1 MQRGEILAQ
10 GGAREETRGQTVNHQ
25 PPLPAAVAS
34 SSSNSS
40 VLSPAASQALT
51 MYMRCLENGGWCRLV
66 LEGNKERQN
75 FKIECREP
83 APAVTTATTSA
94 CPATR
99 RRKRA
104 NRPLNP
110 RRQERERRR
119 RAAWLERR
127 ESRQQPGPLTT
138 PTPATARVN
147 VSGAAGDLPAAT
159 AATSATLQSAESSQG
174 KQPTSTAKVKRPKP
188 PSEGTRQSQR
198 TAVLAKKA
206 GERPESLRYDDSFQ
220 IGDLNIS
227 GISVEAERDLSL
239 SQIDEEVME
248 PERGTA
254 APHPWG
260 RILCT
265 ICNAQY
271 HTWCYAWCKSCSI
284 ERKSKP

>member
-1 MQRGEILAQ
+1 MQRGEILAW
-10 GGAREETRGQTVNHQ
+10 GVREEIRGQTVNHQ

-66 LEGNKERQN
+66 LEGEKERQN

-119 RAAWLERR
+119 RAAWLERQ

-138 PTPATARVN
+138 STPATAREQQETSQQPLQQLPQHCNKLSSAWGSSPLQQLRSSVPSPLLKGPAN
-147 VSGAAGDLPAAT
+147 HSAQQCWRKRRARGQKACSKMTPSKSGT
-159 AATSATLQSAESSQG
+159 
-174 KQPTSTAKVKRPKP
+174 
-188 PSEGTRQSQR
+188 
-198 TAVLAKKA
+198 
-206 GERPESLRYDDSFQ
+206 
-220 IGDLNIS
+220 
-227 GISVEAERDLSL
+227 
-239 SQIDEEVME
+239 
-248 PERGTA
+248 
-254 APHPWG
+254 
-260 RILCT
+260 
-265 ICNAQY
+265 
-271 HTWCYAWCKSCSI
+271 
-284 ERKSKP
+284 